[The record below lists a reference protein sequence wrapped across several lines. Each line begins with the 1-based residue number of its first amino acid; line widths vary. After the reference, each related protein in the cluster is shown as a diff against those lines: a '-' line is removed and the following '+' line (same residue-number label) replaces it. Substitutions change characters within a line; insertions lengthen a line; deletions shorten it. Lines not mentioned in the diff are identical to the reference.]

1 MYSRAVEMSSNAIG
15 TLQEQQDIYMESTE
29 AHLQKL
35 STEAERTYDILFD
48 TESVNSMT
56 DAMTDLL
63 SVFNNFLAGM
73 GGGISSI
80 VGLLSMTGSVFNKQ
94 IGSGINQL
102 ISNKEVD
109 KKNRESLNIYSEY
122 ANVTPSDKT
131 NLSEEENRV
140 YKERQEAAQQLSV
153 LSKNLTNEEF
163 NKLITMQ
170 KETREA
176 ELLAA
181 KIKSMYDNQSK
192 SLIEINADL
201 KNQKAIVQDTNKAYQ
216 AIVAQTDKQITLE
229 ELLDILQ
236 NNKYIINQKQFT
248 NYEDIM
254 LEGIENELSEEQII
268 AQVRE
273 KALQNL
279 REELALE
286 EDIVRTKQAKEAIEN
301 HQDVEIITNANNK
314 KQAEEEE
321 IAVQKRKAAIQ
332 DMVKGL
338 TTLVT
343 LGTTVSGIWK
353 TINNEELTGWEKFE
367 QISSTLLIT
376 LPMIISGLSSIGTIL
391 PGIAISFGTITA
403 AELEAAKAAGT
414 FGATL

>member
-1 MYSRAVEMSSNAIG
+1 MAGKMQYSRLIALFDNWDMYTQYLNDSATAAG
-15 TLQEQQDIYMESTE
+15 TLNEQQEVYMESTE
-29 AHLQKL
+29 AHLKKL
-35 STEAERTYDILFD
+35 STEAEKTYNILFD
-48 TESVNSMT
+48 TKSVNSMT
-56 DAMTDLL
+56 DAMTGLL

-80 VGLLSMTGSVFNKQ
+80 AGLLSMTGSIFNKQ
-94 IGSGINQL
+94 IGSGINQF

-109 KKNRESLNIYSEY
+109 KKNRESLDVYSEY
-122 ANVTPSDKT
+122 ANVTPSNKT
-131 NLSEEENRV
+131 NLSEEENKV

-181 KIKSMYDNQSK
+181 KIKSMYNNQSK

-201 KNQKAIVQDTNKAYQ
+201 ENQKTVVQDTNRAYQ
-216 AIVAQTDKQITLE
+216 AIVAQTEEQITLE
-229 ELLDILQ
+229 ELLDNLQ
-236 NNKYIINQKQFT
+236 NNKYVNQKQFT
-248 NYEDIM
+248 NYEDII

-268 AQVRE
+268 AQIKE

-286 EDIVRTKQAKEAIEN
+286 EDIVRTKQAKEAIEK

-321 IAVQKRKAAIQ
+321 IAVQKRKVAIQ

-343 LGTTVSGIWK
+343 LGTTVSGI
-353 TINNEELTGWEKFE
+353 
-367 QISSTLLIT
+367 
-376 LPMIISGLSSIGTIL
+376 
-391 PGIAISFGTITA
+391 
-403 AELEAAKAAGT
+403 
-414 FGATL
+414 